1 MAKKEFVLSVILQA
15 VDKVTAPLR
24 ALQETIQAVN
34 QIADETAA
42 PFKTLSEAFKE
53 VNKAVSETTSSLQ
66 AGKEALSGVG
76 NVVKKAASSLG
87 NVEKSAKNASTQ
99 IKTVGGAISSI
110 KRASWRDKFNISE
123 LSESVKKVSAS
134 LSRVKGAL
142 GGVVSLAGVAAG
154 AVTAYGGAIAA
165 VVKRTTDYADVA
177 VKTAQRIGIG
187 VEAWQELAYA
197 GNLSGAES
205 EMFANMLA
213 KLNKRIIEAANG
225 SEDAALWLNRAGV
238 AFKDSGGRARSAEA
252 VFLDIAD
259 AFAKHED
266 GAKKTAIAMGLFEE
280 EGTKLIPLLNS
291 GKAGIQAMREEARR
305 LGIVMSEEDAKASE
319 AFNDNVSRLQ
329 ETFWGFCNFLVS
341 ELLPV
346 FDEIVVSVR
355 EWMLANSDLIRSS
368 ILEWVK
374 SFKAALPGLIENFW
388 AFVNGV
394 RDFVAFVSQNIE
406 KIGGFTTAL
415 KILATVIG
423 VTLVGALA
431 SAVTAIVS
439 LGTALLATPAGW
451 IIMGIAAAALAVYAA
466 FKNWDKIRGI
476 LSALADLW
484 TWPLRKLN
492 EFIEYLTGINLFEIG
507 KNIIGSLWDGFKAK
521 WEDVKSW
528 FGGLKNLIPVFNM
541 QNVPVAQDGSQGPP
555 RPFLPYPSDT
565 PGAMATRKA
574 AAAYAGAGAGRSSQ
588 TETKSSA
595 AVEVKFSNLPKGTTV
610 NTVENKGVDLKL
622 NQGYAFVTP

>member
-1 MAKKEFVLSVILQA
+1 MAGKAFALSVIIRA
-15 VDKVTAPLR
+15 VDKATAPLR
-24 ALQETIQAVN
+24 AVGNAAKTASDGVGKLRTAANIASFPFRAVGSWAKEATDRFKRFRTAVN
-34 QIADETAA
+34 AIKIRWSEKLNISGISSSA
-42 PFKTLSEAFKE
+42 KKISEAF
-53 VNKAVSETTSSLQ
+53 
-66 AGKEALSGVG
+66 GKIRSAITGI
-76 NVVKKAASSLG
+76 VKL
-87 NVEKSAKNASTQ
+87 
-99 IKTVGGAISSI
+99 
-110 KRASWRDKFNISE
+110 
-123 LSESVKKVSAS
+123 
-134 LSRVKGAL
+134 
-142 GGVVSLAGVAAG
+142 G
-154 AVTAYGGAIAA
+154 AVAVTAATAYGGTIAA
-165 VVKRTTDYADVA
+165 VVKRTTNYADAA

-346 FDEIVVSVR
+346 FNEIVVSVR
-355 EWMLANSDLIRSS
+355 EWMLANSDLIKSS

-374 SFKAALPGLIENFW
+374 SFKAALPDLIKGLFAVADMVKNF
-388 AFVNGV
+388 
-394 RDFVAFVSQNIE
+394 FVAVSQNID

-415 KILATVIG
+415 KLLAVVIG
-423 VTLVGALA
+423 VILAGAVA
-431 SAVTAIVS
+431 SAITAIFS
-439 LGTALLATPAGW
+439 LGAAIMATPIGWAIAG
-451 IIMGIAAAALAVYAA
+451 IALAVFNVYKA
-466 FKNWDKIRGI
+466 FKTWSNIREA
-476 LSALADLW
+476 LSTLADLW
-484 TWPLRKLN
+484 MWPLRKLN
-492 EFIEYLTGINLFEIG
+492 EFIHYLTGVDLFEIG
-507 KNIIGSLWDGFKAK
+507 KKIIGSLWDGFKAK

-528 FGGLKNLIPVFNM
+528 FGGLKNLIPGFNI
-541 QNVPVAQDGSQGPP
+541 QSVPVASNDTQGTP
-555 RPFLPYPSDT
+555 RPYLPPLSDT
-565 PGAMATRKA
+565 PGAIATRKA
-574 AAAYAGAGAGRSSQ
+574 AAAYAGAGAGRSRQ

>member
-1 MAKKEFVLSVILQA
+1 MAGKAFALSVIIQA
-15 VDKVTAPLR
+15 VDRATAPFR
-24 ALQETIQAVN
+24 AVGKAAKEASDKTKRFR
-34 QIADETAA
+34 TAA
-42 PFKTLSEAFKE
+42 NSIKINWNERF
-53 VNKAVSETTSSLQ
+53 N
-66 AGKEALSGVG
+66 LSGL
-76 NVVKKAASSLG
+76 SS
-87 NVEKSAKNASTQ
+87 
-99 IKTVGGAISSI
+99 
-110 KRASWRDKFNISE
+110 
-123 LSESVKKVSAS
+123 SVKQIGSAVERIRMS
-134 LSRVKGAL
+134 FGGLVK
-142 GGVVSLAGVAAG
+142 LAGVAAG

-406 KIGGFTTAL
+406 RIGGFTTAL

-466 FKNWDKIRGI
+466 FKNWEKIKSFIAALASALMWPFRAFGRLMDYLTSFDLLDIGRKLILSLWDGMKSVCGI
-476 LSALADLW
+476 LIS
-484 TWPLRKLN
+484 
-492 EFIEYLTGINLFEIG
+492 GIGNVAASIRDWWNSFSLFDIG
-507 KNIIGSLWDGFKAK
+507 ERIIGSLWDGFKAK
-521 WEDVKSW
+521 WQSVKEW
-528 FGGLKNLIPVFNM
+528 FNGLR
-541 QNVPVAQDGSQGPP
+541 D
-555 RPFLPYPSDT
+555 FLPEFVFRTETETPKGGNGASRRSSLFAPRGDT